1 MKQYSFIYS
10 TEFEMMDFF
19 YQNSINSSGKYLVII
34 NSSNLLKEEIEPI
47 ISSISKTLLNAKII
61 GSSCAGVIH
70 SGKQYDEATLITI
83 IESTK
88 LDFEVYSFKIKDEK
102 GNIKKS
108 RKLAMETHEVFKTFQ
123 DSFMICFYPPKF
135 SYPSS
140 FINELNKFEP
150 YTIIGGGG
158 YSVKNDEE
166 KYPAYVICGTDIL
179 ENSIVISSIR
189 GETLFKFEG
198 SVAGVDSIG
207 VKYTVTSVENQ
218 HILEIDNKPARQW
231 YQNLIGKDFL
241 DNDPYICFQFPIVRA
256 HSDRSV
262 LNVIYE
268 GFPFMNEKYKD
279 CIYAFDTIAENET
292 ITAGYINPKK
302 STDDIMALYKKI
314 SDSPCE
320 VLLGFSCMTRRNIL
334 QNCSKWELQPFE
346 STQMTGA
353 FLAGEIISNDG
364 VNEYANSTVC
374 IATLSEKMSFRCHL
388 NEQAL
393 NDMSNIQYDNIQLV
407 NYFLS
412 NAQSELKKEIINE
425 KNKFIN
431 NLTEDKKTGIPNLT
445 KYAYDLKIKKYN
457 KAALIKLNNENII
470 RVFVNKSNFYLYL
483 QNMYNTAN
491 ELLDDN
497 LYSFYVFNE
506 LSLLITANDDVS
518 ISDFIEK
525 MEKLVTLLDE
535 KEYTGYIPIHKISI
549 VSSKRNLINNFNLS
563 NMRQIRNNLEIYLED
578 EEKKRVNN
586 ELRMLDIINNAI
598 THKMVIPYYQ
608 GIHNNE
614 TNKIDIYEA
623 LMRIT
628 DENGKVYMPNE
639 FLELSK
645 EYKLYERLS
654 KLMISKVFDE
664 FENID
669 ASVTINLN
677 VQDLYNYEIIKL
689 ISSNLKNSLHPE
701 KYIFEIVESEEIKDY
716 EYLKQFVD
724 NIHSAGGK
732 IAIDD
737 FGTGYSNFFN
747 LLKIDTDFIKLSGEI
762 VKEMPNDKSCQDF
775 TNMITNYAHD
785 KNISVIAE
793 HVKDEEIQNIIKNF
807 NVLYSQGFYFS
818 KPTPLV
824 KLQEE
829 KKLAVIEKNLMTNPF
844 FRKYAQ
850 NEGVLYDSLT
860 HVISREIILN
870 YADWLCQN
878 DKKFTFCLIDI
889 DNFKNVN
896 DSYGHLIGD
905 RVLVRVAN
913 ELSLMLLGKGIVGRY
928 GGDEFIVILEDII
941 EYKEVWETFS
951 NLRSNVSH
959 IIFDEMPELCIS
971 ITAGMSR
978 MPIDSL
984 SLTDLFEKADK
995 ALYRGKTKGRSCFI
1009 IYLHEKHANIELK
1022 TKNDKNENPIDNII
1036 TAFDFFKNNDDISF
1050 GINRLFQFFIA
1061 KFMFDQVA
1069 IETKNDTIFKVCHS
1083 LSKSKNIN
1091 HIGYDI
1097 LANSLNEKGYFAIN
1111 NFEVNAKNMSKE
1123 LVDAISKEGY
1133 KSMLCCKIAA
1143 FGVEY
1148 GILRIQMSNAIRLWQ
1163 TSEIALIIT
1172 LCDLI
1177 AILLHDKKIKF
1188 EDL

>member
-1 MKQYSFIYS
+1 
-10 TEFEMMDFF
+10 
-19 YQNSINSSGKYLVII
+19 
-34 NSSNLLKEEIEPI
+34 
-47 ISSISKTLLNAKII
+47 
-61 GSSCAGVIH
+61 
-70 SGKQYDEATLITI
+70 
-83 IESTK
+83 
-88 LDFEVYSFKIKDEK
+88 
-102 GNIKKS
+102 
-108 RKLAMETHEVFKTFQ
+108 
-123 DSFMICFYPPKF
+123 
-135 SYPSS
+135 
-140 FINELNKFEP
+140 
-150 YTIIGGGG
+150 
-158 YSVKNDEE
+158 
-166 KYPAYVICGTDIL
+166 
-179 ENSIVISSIR
+179 
-189 GETLFKFEG
+189 
-198 SVAGVDSIG
+198 
-207 VKYTVTSVENQ
+207 
-218 HILEIDNKPARQW
+218 
-231 YQNLIGKDFL
+231 
-241 DNDPYICFQFPIVRA
+241 
-256 HSDRSV
+256 
-262 LNVIYE
+262 
-268 GFPFMNEKYKD
+268 MNEKYKD

-525 MEKLVTLLDE
+525 MEKLVTLLDA

-807 NVLYSQGFYFS
+807 NVPYSQGFYFS

-941 EYKEVWETFS
+941 EYKEIWETFS

-984 SLTDLFEKADK
+984 NLTDLFEKADK